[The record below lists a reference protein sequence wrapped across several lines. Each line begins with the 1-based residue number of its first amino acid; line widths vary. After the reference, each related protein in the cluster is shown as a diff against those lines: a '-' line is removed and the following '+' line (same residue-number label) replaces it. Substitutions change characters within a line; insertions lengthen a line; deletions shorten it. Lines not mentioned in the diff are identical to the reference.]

1 VQAVTRRRGPQLPIP
16 GGWRRLPAPFWQALG
31 VVLPPRNGLYLI
43 RNTLYFSGN
52 DITEPIIVLSI
63 YVVIGAALVLF
74 FSWGH
79 LHWKGKKEES
89 TGPPEVIDPDEQIG
103 IAAIPPG

>member
-1 VQAVTRRRGPQLPIP
+1 MPSCPPSGR
-16 GGWRRLPAPFWQALG
+16 ALG

-43 RNTLYFSGN
+43 RNTLYFGGH
-52 DITEPIIVLSI
+52 DITVPIIVLSI

-79 LHWKGKKEES
+79 LHWKGKKE
-89 TGPPEVIDPDEQIG
+89 TGTTRPPEAIDPDEEIAT
-103 IAAIPPG
+103 AAIPPG